1 MCISQAA
8 VQDTLNEQEGV
19 PSLFNPPP
27 PRPLQVN
34 TADHRVYS
42 YIVSR
47 PQPRVS
53 LEHFNFLM
61 SVNDDQHDFIIV
73 HGVLVLGQILGE
85 YMNKILHVN
94 PSTAVF
100 TLSNCLNCFI
110 LQWLFTGITR
120 MELLL
125 DNATFQIYILH
136 SSGHIQVIWVK

>member
-1 MCISQAA
+1 MCIFQAA

-53 LEHFNFLM
+53 LEHFNVLI
-61 SVNDDQHDFIIV
+61 SVKDDQHDFIIV
-73 HGVLVLGQILGE
+73 HGVLGQILGD
-85 YMNKILHVN
+85 YANKILHV
-94 PSTAVF
+94 
-100 TLSNCLNCFI
+100 TLYEYVYSF
-110 LQWLFTGITR
+110 QLFK
-120 MELLL
+120 LLYSPMV
-125 DNATFQIYILH
+125 IYRDY
-136 SSGHIQVIWVK
+136 